1 MEIVS
6 WSPGDNGRSLTPTK
20 TEHAFFTSKPNS
32 TPATQATP
40 ASFGKPAAPV
50 AAAPAP
56 FVAAPSAPAAPV
68 EDAAVAAATAALGKD
83 QSSAPAQASGGFSY
97 LDNL

>member
-32 TPATQATP
+32 TPATQTAP

-56 FVAAPSAPAAPV
+56 FVAAPAAPAAPV
-68 EDAAVAAATAALGKD
+68 EDLSLIHISEPTRR
-83 QSSAPAQASGGFSY
+83 S
-97 LDNL
+97 